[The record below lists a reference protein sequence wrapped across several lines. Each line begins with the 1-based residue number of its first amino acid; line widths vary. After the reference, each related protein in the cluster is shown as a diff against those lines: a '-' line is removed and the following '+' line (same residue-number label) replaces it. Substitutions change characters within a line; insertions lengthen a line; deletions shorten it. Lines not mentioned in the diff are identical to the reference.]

1 MTAQDRTEDARR
13 AGAAHHI
20 SVVSTTVAFAMSQG
34 MTMTEIEEVT
44 GLHGPALGDP
54 EARLPDEIVPR
65 LWRALVAR
73 APADVTITLEAAR
86 GAPFSALGGL
96 AHGAQ
101 FASDLREA
109 LGFIVQNQRV
119 LGDRLEI
126 RLVEGASEAVLRGY
140 HPTDNIDQGRTAEVG
155 VALTVRLIREVLR
168 IREAPS
174 RIELAYRPLGAVEN
188 YEAFFKTPVTF
199 GSAENAIAFP
209 IEAMSKP
216 VCGRNAQLFA
226 FVETHFRMVLNRL
239 GAEAPSPAVVRLR
252 QAIVAGASRGDYN
265 ATTVAQRA
273 GLSLRS
279 AQRIAATID
288 TTLQAMLDE
297 ARASN
302 AKALLNDP
310 TISIATIGTLVGY
323 SDDRA
328 FRRAFKRWTGLSPS
342 QFRRQRG

>member
-1 MTAQDRTEDARR
+1 MTAQNRTEDARR

-34 MTMTEIEEVT
+34 MTMAEIEKAT

-73 APADVTITLEAAR
+73 APADATITLEAAR

-101 FASDLREA
+101 FAANLREA

-119 LGDRLEI
+119 LGDRLEL
-126 RLVEGASEAVLRGY
+126 RLVERAEEAVLCGY
-140 HPTDNIDQGRTAEVG
+140 HPTDDIDQGRTAEVG
-155 VALTVRLIREVLR
+155 VALTVRLVRELLR
-168 IREAPS
+168 IRKAPS
-174 RIELAYRPLGAVEN
+174 RIELAHGPLGAADN
-188 YEAFFKTPVTF
+188 YKAFFKIPVMF

-209 IEAMSKP
+209 IEVMSKP
-216 VCGRNAQLFA
+216 VCGRNAELFA
-226 FVETHFRMVLNRL
+226 FVETHFKMVLNRL
-239 GAEAPSPAVVRLR
+239 ATEAPSPAVVRLR
-252 QAIVAGASRGDYN
+252 QAIIAGASRGDYN

-279 AQRIAATID
+279 AQRIAATIG
-288 TTLQAMLDE
+288 TTLQSMLDE

-302 AKALLNDP
+302 AKTLLDDP

-328 FRRAFKRWTGLSPS
+328 FRRAFKRWTGVSPS
-342 QFRRQRG
+342 QFRRRAG

>member
-1 MTAQDRTEDARR
+1 
-13 AGAAHHI
+13 
-20 SVVSTTVAFAMSQG
+20 MSQG
-34 MTMTEIEEVT
+34 MTMADIEDAT
-44 GLHGPALGDP
+44 GLHGPALADP

-65 LWRALVAR
+65 LWRTLVAR
-73 APADVTITLEAAR
+73 APDDVTITLEAAR

-101 FASDLREA
+101 FASNLREA
-109 LGFIVQNQRV
+109 LGFIVQNQRI
-119 LGDRLEI
+119 LGDRLEL
-126 RLVEGASEAVLRGY
+126 RLVERPEETVLNGH
-140 HPTDNIDQGRTAEVG
+140 HPTDKIDQGRTAEVG
-155 VALTVRLIREVLR
+155 IALTVRLIRELLR
-168 IREAPS
+168 IRRAPS
-174 RIELAYRPLGAVEN
+174 RIEFAHRPLGAVEN
-188 YEAFFKTPVTF
+188 YEAFFKTPVMF

-209 IEAMSKP
+209 AEVMSKP
-216 VCGRNAQLFA
+216 VCGQNAELFA
-226 FVETHFRMVLNRL
+226 FVETHFRMVLDRL
-239 GAEAPSPAVVRLR
+239 VAEAPSPAVVRLR
-252 QAIVAGASRGDYN
+252 QAIMAGASRGDYN

-328 FRRAFKRWTGLSPS
+328 FRRAFKRWTGTSPS
-342 QFRRQRG
+342 QFRRQSG